1 MSHSD
6 EQINPLFLPTGQ
18 IAILLAHQ
26 LSNLKILKKRLI
38 LPFVEKFV
46 QITNILNQHLIA
58 KTGFL

>member
-1 MSHSD
+1 MSHND

-38 LPFVEKFV
+38 LPFVERFV
-46 QITNILNQHLIA
+46 QLTPALHN
-58 KTGFL
+58 F